1 VRRGGF
7 MLIRFARYRK
17 HRKLV
22 KERRWKIDDKPLFAC
37 VIALFSIKF
46 VAPAAPVRA
55 GKD

>member
-1 VRRGGF
+1 
-7 MLIRFARYRK
+7 MLIRVARYRK